1 MLLKPLRDF
10 HLPTPAQLE
19 DSDPSKIFYMEL
31 LDENADSEET
41 MTMVS
46 ELVQEKVASA
56 LQPWVV
62 LVGDSKTYNHL

>member
-1 MLLKPLRDF
+1 ML
-10 HLPTPAQLE
+10 
-19 DSDPSKIFYMEL
+19 EL

-56 LQPWVV
+56 ALQPWVCWGSLTDAGV
-62 LVGDSKTYNHL
+62 WEE